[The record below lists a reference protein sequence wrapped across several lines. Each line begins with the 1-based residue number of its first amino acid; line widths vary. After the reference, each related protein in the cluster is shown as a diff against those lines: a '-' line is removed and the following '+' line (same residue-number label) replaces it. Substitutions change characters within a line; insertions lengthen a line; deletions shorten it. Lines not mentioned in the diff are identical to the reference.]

1 MPWYL
6 GGFNELLK
14 LYTFNDFKNKIGYKS
29 LNLLG
34 IFIIHTGSKLYIDI
48 YIHTFPLIFGEMSLS
63 KLHLDQMFL
72 VSINKLLA

>member
-34 IFIIHTGSKLYIDI
+34 IFLIHTGSKLYIEAHI
-48 YIHTFPLIFGEMSLS
+48 YSYISTNIWGNVP
-63 KLHLDQMFL
+63 
-72 VSINKLLA
+72 